1 MSEES
6 KGIEREL
13 RERFARLRHEEGGAA
28 PEFGA
33 LLRRPVGEPPRRA
46 TGPRLIRLV
55 LAAAAIAVIAV
66 GLSRI
71 RRPDPG
77 YAIDLSSTSWHGPT
91 DFLLVFPDDESL
103 RSVPRLGEMDLNW
116 RTP

>member
-1 MSEES
+1 MSEEQ
-6 KGIEREL
+6 EHEL

-33 LLRRPVGEPPRRA
+33 LLRRPVNQPPRRA
-46 TGPRLIRLV
+46 TGPRLTRLL
-55 LAAAAIAVIAV
+55 LAAAVLAIIAI

-71 RRPDPG
+71 RRPDPA
-77 YAIDLSSTSWHGPT
+77 YAIDLSSTRWRGPT

-103 RSVPRLGEMDLNW
+103 RTVPRLGELDLNW